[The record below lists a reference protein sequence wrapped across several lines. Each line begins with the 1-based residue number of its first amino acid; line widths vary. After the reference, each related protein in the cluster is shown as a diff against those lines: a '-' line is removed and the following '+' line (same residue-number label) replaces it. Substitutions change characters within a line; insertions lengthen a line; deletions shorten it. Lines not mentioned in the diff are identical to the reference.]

1 MELDDA
7 CVRFLKQPD
16 LKVLIL
22 KSHFFLLSFDE
33 FKFYISSLE
42 PCLNMRSLLSK
53 WICETLTDAGKA
65 KRLNPVICSWEN
77 NCIICKLKVTVH
89 PKMKVFPLIIHPRVV
104 PNT

>member
-22 KSHFFLLSFDE
+22 KSNFFLLSFDE
-33 FKFYISSLE
+33 FKLYISSLE

-53 WICETLTDAGKA
+53 WICETLTDAGK
-65 KRLNPVICSWEN
+65 V
-77 NCIICKLKVTVH
+77 
-89 PKMKVFPLIIHPRVV
+89 
-104 PNT
+104 